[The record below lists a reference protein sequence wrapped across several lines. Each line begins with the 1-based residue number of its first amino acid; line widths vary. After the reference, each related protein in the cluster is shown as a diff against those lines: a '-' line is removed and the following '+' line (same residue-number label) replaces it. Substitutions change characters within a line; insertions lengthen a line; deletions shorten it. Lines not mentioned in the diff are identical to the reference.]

1 MAPAAKE
8 TPAAHD
14 PIRPMTENG
23 RSAEQMPQSIGRY
36 QVQDSIGFGAMGAV
50 YKAFDPLIKRT
61 LAIKT
66 IRLDI
71 PKQSPQY
78 RSFIERFYHEARISG
93 TLSHP
98 NIVTLFD
105 IGEEGGLP
113 YLAMEFVEGETIA
126 SILERGIRFKPE
138 KVIGLVSQIA
148 SAVDYAHSKGVIH
161 RDIKPSNLILY
172 EGERVKVTDFGIAKL
187 VDAEMTQSG
196 TLLGTPSYMSPEQ
209 AMGDKLDGRSDIFSL
224 GVCAFEML
232 CGEQPFPGNN
242 VTSILYKL
250 VHVDPIEPAN
260 LEMNGLVPQKWHE
273 VFGRVLAKKPDDR
286 YQTATDF
293 VQDLEYCLGAWFGA
307 MGDQT
312 LSEEAAAATIKVS
325 AVPITAPPA
334 AAAPPPVPAVE
345 ETRPLPVLPEEPPPA
360 EELPATIHMKAP
372 DLSSRPAVPPPL
384 PPVPPPPPREAE
396 VATILMPAVTAAQ
409 AAAAVPP
416 PVPSASG
423 EVTILM
429 NAPVTAKAAAA
440 AAAAAKAPEPAPEPA
455 GGADDATVVLKS
467 PPDLRPPAVKP
478 PPPPRASGA
487 AEPRTPPPPRVSRPP
502 VPPPP
507 PVTPRDD
514 DATPAPGPVPRSDGK
529 KASTALLI
537 GGAVLLLVLALGAF
551 LAILAYNKITAS
563 LRPSPGPSAAVPPPA
578 PSPSAEVTTTPTV
591 TPAAVTGALRVETQ
605 PEGATVTVNGVV
617 RGVTPLDLT
626 ELPLGSYEVKLDLKG
641 YAPSVQAVVLND
653 LAPRGE
659 LKVALGKTVPAM
671 GSADVV
677 SNPAGAA
684 VKIDGSPV
692 GQTPVSDFKLK
703 PGPHRVEITKEGFEP
718 WQGTV
723 IVTAGKRARADA
735 FLKAIPK
742 PTPTPQPA
750 DEVDTSRVYVNS
762 TAEVDVLAKKV
773 TGNSASYPNN
783 APRLRSGDS
792 VSVRIGFVVNETGEI
807 TDLKILESAGKVVDE
822 AVMDAV
828 RKWKYSPA
836 QKKGVKVKSRVEFR
850 QTFRAG

>member
-1 MAPAAKE
+1 
-8 TPAAHD
+8 
-14 PIRPMTENG
+14 MTENG
-23 RSAEQMPQSIGRY
+23 RPAEQMPQTIGRY

-126 SILERGIRFKPE
+126 SVLERGQRFKPE

-172 EGERVKVTDFGIAKL
+172 EGERIKVTDFGIAKL

-273 VFGRVLAKKPDDR
+273 VFGKVLAKKPDDR

-325 AVPITAPPA
+325 ASAVAAATGAAAESTAKIPVQAEPEPEVADQTAPLG
-334 AAAPPPVPAVE
+334 AAAPPPPPPPPPAVE
-345 ETRPLPVLPEEPPPA
+345 EM
-360 EELPATIHMKAP
+360 PATILMKAP
-372 DLSSRPAVPPPL
+372 NVSVKPPERA
-384 PPVPPPPPREAE
+384 VPPPPP
-396 VATILMPAVTAAQ
+396 
-409 AAAAVPP
+409 PP
-416 PVPSASG
+416 PPAAPAPQEEIATV
-423 EVTILM
+423 LM
-429 NAPVTAKAAAA
+429 NAPLPPRAPAAPPPPPPPDPATVDA
-440 AAAAAKAPEPAPEPA
+440 SEATVLMKAPDVSVRPPEKPAPPPPPPA
-455 GGADDATVVLKS
+455 ADPGEGATVVLSAPPVLS
-467 PPDLRPPAVKP
+467 PPPAPRPKSATIP
-478 PPPPRASGA
+478 PT
-487 AEPRTPPPPRVSRPP
+487 PRTPAARPA
-502 VPPPP
+502 PPPP
-507 PVTPRDD
+507 PVERDEPEPPPPPPP
-514 DATPAPGPVPRSDGK
+514 TVREK
-529 KASTALLI
+529 KKPPIGLI
-537 GGAVLLLVLALGAF
+537 LGGVGVVLLLVGGVLAYVAYQWVKEKLGA
-551 LAILAYNKITAS
+551 
-563 LRPSPGPSAAVPPPA
+563 PSPAPSIASGPSTLPSVPVDTLAPPPPSPPPA
-578 PSPSAEVTTTPTV
+578 AQPGVLHIETTP
-591 TPAAVTGALRVETQ
+591 P
-605 PEGATVTVNGVV
+605 GATVTVNGEPK
-617 RGVTPLDLT
+617 GTTPLDLGD
-626 ELPLGSYEVKLDLKG
+626 LAMGSYEVKLDLKG
-641 YAPSVQAVVLND
+641 YTPSVQALVLSPDSPSGSLNVT
-653 LAPRGE
+653 LTRTAP
-659 LKVALGKTVPAM
+659 TT
-671 GSADVV
+671 GSADIV

-684 VKIDGSPV
+684 VKIDGV
-692 GQTPVSDFKLK
+692 AAGQTPLSDYKLK
-703 PGPHRVEITKEGFEP
+703 PGSHKVEMTKDGFEP
-718 WQGTV
+718 WSGTV
-723 IVTAGKRARADA
+723 TVTGGKKARADA

-742 PTPTPQPA
+742 PTATPPPA
-750 DEVDTSRVYVNS
+750 DEVDVNKIYVNS
-762 TAEVDVLAKKV
+762 AQDVDVLARKV
-773 TGNSASYPNN
+773 SGPSASYPGN
-783 APRLRSGDS
+783 ASRLKSGDS
-792 VSVRIGFVVNETGEI
+792 VSVRIGFVVTETGEI
-807 TDLKILESAGKVVDE
+807 TELKVLESAGKVVDDAVME
-822 AVMDAV
+822 AVK
-828 RKWKYSPA
+828 KWKYSPA
-836 QKKGVKVKSRVEFR
+836 VKKGVKVKTRVEFR